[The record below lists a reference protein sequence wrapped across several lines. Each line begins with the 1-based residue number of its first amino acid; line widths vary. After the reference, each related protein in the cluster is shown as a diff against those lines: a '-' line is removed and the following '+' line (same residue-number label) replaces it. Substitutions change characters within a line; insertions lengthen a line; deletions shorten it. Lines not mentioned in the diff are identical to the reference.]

1 MNMTHTNDNAGQIA
15 GDETSLPLIR
25 PDRQPVQEDDVP
37 GDLDRRAQRMLAE
50 MEARLEVFV
59 GLDHLFG
66 DPAWSILLF
75 LYRKGSQQVP
85 ATLTDV
91 TSASGAPASTA
102 VRYLERLERAGLLK
116 READWRNRR
125 RYHVA
130 LSPRGR
136 QLMDGYLA
144 GVVTTG

>member
-1 MNMTHTNDNAGQIA
+1 MNDDFAGKA
-15 GDETSLPLIR
+15 GDAMATPVPPAAGPTIP
-25 PDRQPVQEDDVP
+25 PDPAHP
-37 GDLDRRAQRMLAE
+37 DLERRAERMLTE
-50 MEARLEVFV
+50 MDARMEVFV

-66 DPAWSILLF
+66 DPAWSILLY
-75 LYRKGSQQVP
+75 LYRMVSQQLP

-91 TSASGAPASTA
+91 TAASRAPASTA

-144 GVVTTG
+144 GVAATG